1 VTNNQQPGPTGD
13 PTPGVPDPVQQPYP
27 PQQNPPQQNPPQLYP
42 PQQYPAAYPGQPY
55 PGQQPYA
62 GQQPIP
68 GQPYPGQQPVPGQPY
83 GGQPYTGQQ
92 PMPGQPYATQP
103 YPGQPY
109 AAQQPYP
116 GQQPY
121 GPQGPV
127 PPYGAAGQPPGKPKG
142 KGALILGITG
152 GVVVLAVIASFLVPR
167 NPVLPVTP
175 QLPATTA
182 TVPSAPASVPASVP
196 GATVTPVTQSDTAQA
211 AVQGYLQAVSSG
223 DSASAIAYAANP
235 PMEQSLLTDELLA
248 ANQAVAPITDI
259 AVTEGTGSDHQT
271 VQAAYNLGG
280 TPVSTTF
287 EVTRVNGV
295 WLLDAVAAP
304 LPLDLSTIVGVDLTI
319 NGVQLLN
326 INPTVFPGR
335 YTVATSS
342 GWYKLSGGTVQV
354 ENATPS
360 GGAPAATLALASSGV
375 SAIRKAAQAKL
386 NSCLK
391 KNSLAPAGCGFGTYL
406 PGNNK
411 VRSSSINWRVVNGG
425 TAMRKLTP
433 SLDAPDSAIAKVSVK
448 TRVDCSSTNGRR
460 WRGFSTVHY
469 VYATLRDG
477 KVQVTLGA

>member
-1 VTNNQQPGPTGD
+1 MTNNQQPGPTGV
-13 PTPGVPDPVQQPYP
+13 PNPGVPDPGQQPYP
-27 PQQNPPQQNPPQLYP
+27 PQQVPPQQYP

-55 PGQQPYA
+55 PGQQP
-62 GQQPIP
+62 IP
-68 GQPYPGQQPVPGQPY
+68 GQPYPGQQPI
-83 GGQPYTGQQ
+83 
-92 PMPGQPYATQP
+92 PGQPYAAEPQQP

-109 AAQQPYP
+109 AVQQPMQGQPYAAQPQQPYPGQPYAGQQPYP

-127 PPYGAAGQPPGKPKG
+127 PSPYGPAGQPPGKPKG
-142 KGALILGITG
+142 KGALILGVTG
-152 GVVVLAVIASFLVPR
+152 GVIVLAVIASFIVPR
-167 NPVLPVTP
+167 NPLLPVTP
-175 QLPATTA
+175 QLPGTT
-182 TVPSAPASVPASVP
+182 ASVP
-196 GATVTPVTQSDTAQA
+196 GASASVPGASVTAVPQTDTAQA

-235 PMEQSLLTDELLA
+235 PMEQSLLTDEMLA

-259 AVTEGTGSDHQT
+259 VVTEGTGADHQT
-271 VQAAYNLGG
+271 VQVAYNLGG
-280 TPVSTTF
+280 APVTTTF
-287 EVTRVNGV
+287 EVTRVNGA

-304 LPLDLSTIVGVDLTI
+304 LPLDLSAMVGVDLTI

-326 INPTVFPGR
+326 TNPTVFPGR
-335 YTVATSS
+335 YTVAASS

-360 GGAPAATLALASSGV
+360 GEAPAAQLALASSGV
-375 SAIRKAAQAKL
+375 SAIRKAAQTKL

-391 KNSLAPAGCGFGTYL
+391 KNSLAPAGCGFGSYL

-411 VRSSSINWRVVNGG
+411 VRSSSINWRVVKGG

-433 SLDAPDSAIAKVSVK
+433 SLDAPDSAIAKVSVR

-477 KVQVTLGA
+477 KVQITLGA

>member
-1 VTNNQQPGPTGD
+1 M
-13 PTPGVPDPVQQPYP
+13 
-27 PQQNPPQQNPPQLYP
+27 
-42 PQQYPAAYPGQPY
+42 
-55 PGQQPYA
+55 
-62 GQQPIP
+62 
-68 GQPYPGQQPVPGQPY
+68 PGQPY
-83 GGQPYTGQQ
+83 GAQPQPPYPGQQ
-92 PMPGQPYATQP
+92 PMPGQSYGTQPQQP
-103 YPGQPY
+103 YPGQAY
-109 AAQQPYP
+109 AGQQPYP

-127 PPYGAAGQPPGKPKG
+127 LPPYGPAGQPPGRPKG
-142 KGALILGITG
+142 RGVLILGITG
-152 GVVVLAVIASFLVPR
+152 GVVVLAVIGSFLVPR
-167 NPVLPVTP
+167 SPALPVTP

-182 TVPSAPASVPASVP
+182 SAPTAPASIPASVPAGS
-196 GATVTPVTQSDTAQA
+196 VTPVTQTDSAQA

-223 DSASAIAYAANP
+223 DSASAIAYAVNP
-235 PMEQSLLTDELLA
+235 PVEQSLLTDEMLA

-259 AVTEGTGSDHQT
+259 TVTEGTGNDHQS

-280 TPVSTTF
+280 TPVTTTF
-287 EVTRVNGV
+287 EVTQVNGT
-295 WLLDAVAAP
+295 WKLDAVAVP
-304 LPLDLSTIVGVDLTI
+304 LPLDLSGTVGVDLAI
-319 NGVQLLN
+319 NGVPLLN
-326 INPTVFPGR
+326 INPAVFPGR
-335 YTVATSS
+335 YAVESVS

-354 ENATPS
+354 DNATPS
-360 GGAPAATLALASSGV
+360 GQSPEAKLSLASSGV

-391 KNSLAPAGCGFGTYL
+391 KNSLAPAGCGFGSYL

-411 VRSSSINWRVVNGG
+411 VRSSSINWRVVKGG

-469 VYATLRDG
+469 VYATLSEG

>member
-1 VTNNQQPGPTGD
+1 
-13 PTPGVPDPVQQPYP
+13 
-27 PQQNPPQQNPPQLYP
+27 
-42 PQQYPAAYPGQPY
+42 
-55 PGQQPYA
+55 
-62 GQQPIP
+62 
-68 GQPYPGQQPVPGQPY
+68 VPGQPY
-83 GGQPYTGQQ
+83 VAQPQQ
-92 PMPGQPYATQP
+92 QYA
-103 YPGQPY
+103 GQPY
-109 AAQQPYP
+109 AAQQPYSGQQPYP

-127 PPYGAAGQPPGKPKG
+127 PPYGTAGQPPGKPKG

-182 TVPSAPASVPASVP
+182 SVPGASASVP
-196 GATVTPVTQSDTAQA
+196 GASVTAVPQTDTAQA

-223 DSASAIAYAANP
+223 DAASAIAYAANP
-235 PMEQSLLTDELLA
+235 PMEQSLLTNEMLA

-259 AVTEGTGSDHQT
+259 TVTEGTGSDHQS
-271 VQAAYNLGG
+271 VQVAYNLGG

-287 EVTRVNGV
+287 EVTQVNGT
-295 WLLDAVAAP
+295 WKLDSVAVP
-304 LPLDLSTIVGVDLTI
+304 LPLDLSGTMGVDLAI
-319 NGVQLLN
+319 NGVPLLN

-335 YTVATSS
+335 YTVESVS

-354 ENATPS
+354 DNATPS
-360 GGAPAATLALASSGV
+360 GPSPEAKLSLASSGV

-411 VRSSSINWRVVNGG
+411 VRSSSITWRVVKGG

-469 VYATLRDG
+469 VYATLSDG

>member
-1 VTNNQQPGPTGD
+1 VTNNQQPV
-13 PTPGVPDPVQQPYP
+13 PTPGMPDPGQQPYP
-27 PQQNPPQQNPPQLYP
+27 PQQVPPQQVPPQQIPPQPYP

-55 PGQQPYA
+55 PGQQP
-62 GQQPIP
+62 IP
-68 GQPYPGQQPVPGQPY
+68 GQPYGAQPQQPYPGQQPM
-83 GGQPYTGQQ
+83 
-92 PMPGQPYATQP
+92 PMPGQPYVAQPQQP

-109 AAQQPYP
+109 A
-116 GQQPY
+116 GQQSY

-127 PPYGAAGQPPGKPKG
+127 PPPYGPAGQPPGKPRG

-175 QLPATTA
+175 QLPGTTA
-182 TVPSAPASVPASVP
+182 SAPGGPASVP
-196 GATVTPVTQSDTAQA
+196 GATVTPVTQAGTAQA

-235 PMEQSLLTDELLA
+235 PMEQSLLTDEMLA

-259 AVTEGTGSDHQT
+259 VVTEGTGADHQT
-271 VQAAYNLGG
+271 VQAAYSLGG
-280 TPVSTTF
+280 TPVTTTF
-287 EVTRVNGV
+287 EVTRVNGA
-295 WLLDAVAAP
+295 WLLDAVAVP
-304 LPLDLSTIVGVDLTI
+304 LPLDLSAMVGVDLTI
-319 NGVQLLN
+319 NGVQMLN

-335 YTVATSS
+335 YTVAASS
-342 GWYKLSGGTVQV
+342 DWYKLSGGTVQV

-360 GGAPAATLALASSGV
+360 GEAPAAKLALASAGV

-411 VRSSSINWRVVNGG
+411 VRSSSITWRVVAGG
-425 TAMRKLTP
+425 TAMRKLKP

-469 VYATLRDG
+469 VYATLSDG

>member
-1 VTNNQQPGPTGD
+1 VTNNQQPGPTGV
-13 PTPGVPDPVQQPYP
+13 PTPGVPGQGQQPYP
-27 PQQNPPQQNPPQLYP
+27 PQQVPPQQYP
-42 PQQYPAAYPGQPY
+42 PQQY
-55 PGQQPYA
+55 
-62 GQQPIP
+62 P

-83 GGQPYTGQQ
+83 
-92 PMPGQPYATQP
+92 PGQPYPGQQPIPGQP

-109 AAQQPYP
+109 GAQPQQPYPGGQPVPGQPYGAQPQQPYPGQPFAGQQPYP
-116 GQQPY
+116 GQQQY

-127 PPYGAAGQPPGKPKG
+127 PPYAPAGQPPGKPRG

-152 GVVVLAVIASFLVPR
+152 GVVVLAVIASFLVLR

-182 TVPSAPASVPASVP
+182 SVPSGAATVP
-196 GATVTPVTQSDTAQA
+196 GATVTPVTQTDTAQA
-211 AVQGYLQAVSSG
+211 AVQGYLQAVSGG

-235 PMEQSLLTDELLA
+235 PVEQSLLTDEMLA

-259 AVTEGTGSDHQT
+259 TITEGTGSDHQT

-287 EVTRVNGV
+287 EVTRVNGA
-295 WLLDAVAAP
+295 WKLDSVAAP
-304 LPLDLSTIVGVDLTI
+304 LPLDLSGTVGVDLAI
-319 NGVQLLN
+319 NGVPLLN
-326 INPTVFPGR
+326 INPAVFPGR
-335 YTVATSS
+335 YTVESVS

-354 ENATPS
+354 DNATPS
-360 GGAPAATLALASSGV
+360 SSSTEPKLLLASSGV

-411 VRSSSINWRVVNGG
+411 VRSSSINWRVVKGG
-425 TAMRKLTP
+425 TAMRKLSP

-469 VYATLRDG
+469 VYATLSGG

>member
-1 VTNNQQPGPTGD
+1 MTNNQQPGTPGV
-13 PTPGVPDPVQQPYP
+13 PTPGVPDPGQQPYP
-27 PQQNPPQQNPPQLYP
+27 PQQVPPQYAPQE
-42 PQQYPAAYPGQPY
+42 YPAAYPGQPY
-55 PGQQPYA
+55 PGQQPL
-62 GQQPIP
+62 Q
-68 GQPYPGQQPVPGQPY
+68 GQPYVAQPQQPY
-83 GGQPYTGQQ
+83 A
-92 PMPGQPYATQP
+92 GQPYA
-103 YPGQPY
+103 GQL
-109 AAQQPYP
+109 PYP

-127 PPYGAAGQPPGKPKG
+127 PPYGPAGQPPGKPKG

-152 GVVVLAVIASFLVPR
+152 GVAVLAVIASFLVPG

-182 TVPSAPASVPASVP
+182 SVPSAPVTLP
-196 GATVTPVTQSDTAQA
+196 GATVTPVTQTGTAQA

-235 PMEQSLLTDELLA
+235 PMEQSLLTDEMLV

-259 AVTEGTGSDHQT
+259 VVNEGTGTDHQT

-280 TPVSTTF
+280 TPVSTSF
-287 EVTRVNGV
+287 EVTRVNGA
-295 WLLDAVAAP
+295 WMLDAVAVP
-304 LPLDLSTIVGVDLTI
+304 LPLDLSAMVGVDLTI

-335 YTVATSS
+335 YTVAASS
-342 GWYKLSGGTVQV
+342 GWYKLTGGTVQV
-354 ENATPS
+354 EDATPS
-360 GGAPAATLALASSGV
+360 GEAPAAKLALTSSGV

-386 NSCLK
+386 DSCLK

-411 VRSSSINWRVVNGG
+411 VRSSSIDWRVVKGG

-433 SLDAPDSAIAKVSVK
+433 SLDAPDSAIAKVSVT

-469 VYATLRDG
+469 VYATLSGG

>member
-1 VTNNQQPGPTGD
+1 
-13 PTPGVPDPVQQPYP
+13 
-27 PQQNPPQQNPPQLYP
+27 
-42 PQQYPAAYPGQPY
+42 
-55 PGQQPYA
+55 
-62 GQQPIP
+62 
-68 GQPYPGQQPVPGQPY
+68 VPGQPY
-83 GGQPYTGQQ
+83 VAQPQQ
-92 PMPGQPYATQP
+92 QYA
-103 YPGQPY
+103 GQPY
-109 AAQQPYP
+109 AAQQPYSGQQPYP

-127 PPYGAAGQPPGKPKG
+127 PPYGPAGQPPGKPKG

-182 TVPSAPASVPASVP
+182 SVPGASASVP
-196 GATVTPVTQSDTAQA
+196 GASVTAVPQTDTAQA

-223 DSASAIAYAANP
+223 DAASAIAYAANP
-235 PMEQSLLTDELLA
+235 PMEQSLLTNEMLA

-259 AVTEGTGSDHQT
+259 TVTEGTGSDHQS
-271 VQAAYNLGG
+271 VQVAYNLGG

-287 EVTRVNGV
+287 EVTQVNGT
-295 WLLDAVAAP
+295 WKLDSVAVP
-304 LPLDLSTIVGVDLTI
+304 LPLDLSGTMGVDLAI
-319 NGVQLLN
+319 NGVPLLN

-335 YTVATSS
+335 YTVESVS

-354 ENATPS
+354 DNATPS
-360 GGAPAATLALASSGV
+360 GPSPEAKLSLASSGV

-411 VRSSSINWRVVNGG
+411 VRSSSITWRVVKGG

-469 VYATLRDG
+469 VYATLSDG

>member
-1 VTNNQQPGPTGD
+1 
-13 PTPGVPDPVQQPYP
+13 
-27 PQQNPPQQNPPQLYP
+27 
-42 PQQYPAAYPGQPY
+42 
-55 PGQQPYA
+55 
-62 GQQPIP
+62 
-68 GQPYPGQQPVPGQPY
+68 
-83 GGQPYTGQQ
+83 
-92 PMPGQPYATQP
+92 MPGQPYVAQP
-103 YPGQPY
+103 QQQYPGQPY
-109 AAQQPYP
+109 AGQLPYP

-127 PPYGAAGQPPGKPKG
+127 PPYGPAGQPPGKPKG
-142 KGALILGITG
+142 KGGLILGITG

-167 NPVLPVTP
+167 NTVLPVTP

-182 TVPSAPASVPASVP
+182 GVPSAPVTVP
-196 GATVTPVTQSDTAQA
+196 GATVTPVTQTDTAQA

-235 PMEQSLLTDELLA
+235 PMEQSLLTDEMLV

-259 AVTEGTGSDHQT
+259 VVTEGTGTDHQT

-280 TPVSTTF
+280 TPVSTSF
-287 EVTRVNGV
+287 DVTRVNGT
-295 WLLDAVAAP
+295 WLLDAVAVP
-304 LPLDLSTIVGVDLTI
+304 LPLDLSAIVGVDLTI

-335 YTVATSS
+335 YTVAASS

-354 ENATPS
+354 ENTTPS
-360 GGAPAATLALASSGV
+360 GEAPAAKLALASSGV

-386 NSCLK
+386 DSCLK

-411 VRSSSINWRVVNGG
+411 VRSSSIEWRVVKGG

-469 VYATLRDG
+469 VYATLSDG

>member
-1 VTNNQQPGPTGD
+1 
-13 PTPGVPDPVQQPYP
+13 
-27 PQQNPPQQNPPQLYP
+27 
-42 PQQYPAAYPGQPY
+42 
-55 PGQQPYA
+55 
-62 GQQPIP
+62 
-68 GQPYPGQQPVPGQPY
+68 VPGQPY
-83 GGQPYTGQQ
+83 VAQPQQ
-92 PMPGQPYATQP
+92 QYA
-103 YPGQPY
+103 GQPY
-109 AAQQPYP
+109 AAQQPYS

-127 PPYGAAGQPPGKPKG
+127 PPYGTAGQPPGKPKG

-182 TVPSAPASVPASVP
+182 SVPGASASVP
-196 GATVTPVTQSDTAQA
+196 GASVTAVPQTDTAQA

-223 DSASAIAYAANP
+223 DAASAIAYAANP
-235 PMEQSLLTDELLA
+235 PMEQSLLTNEMLA

-259 AVTEGTGSDHQT
+259 TVTEGTGSDHQS
-271 VQAAYNLGG
+271 VQVAYNLGG

-287 EVTRVNGV
+287 EVTQVNGT
-295 WLLDAVAAP
+295 WKLDSVAVP
-304 LPLDLSTIVGVDLTI
+304 LPLDLSGTMGVDLAI
-319 NGVQLLN
+319 NGVPLLN

-335 YTVATSS
+335 YTVESVS

-354 ENATPS
+354 DNATPS
-360 GGAPAATLALASSGV
+360 GPSPEAKLSLASPGV

-411 VRSSSINWRVVNGG
+411 VRSSSITWRVVKGG

-469 VYATLRDG
+469 VYATLSDG

>member
-1 VTNNQQPGPTGD
+1 VTNNQQPGPAGV
-13 PTPGVPDPVQQPYP
+13 PTPGVPGPGQPP
-27 PQQNPPQQNPPQLYP
+27 YP
-42 PQQYPAAYPGQPY
+42 PQQYPQQYPPQY
-55 PGQQPYA
+55 PPA
-62 GQQPIP
+62 
-68 GQPYPGQQPVPGQPY
+68 YPGQQPVPGQPY
-83 GGQPYTGQQ
+83 GAQPQQPYPGAQPQQ
-92 PMPGQPYATQP
+92 PYPGAQPVPGQPYSAQPQQP

-109 AAQQPYP
+109 SGQPY

-127 PPYGAAGQPPGKPKG
+127 PPPYGPAGQPPGKPKG

-152 GVVVLAVIASFLVPR
+152 GVAVLAVIASFLVPR

-175 QLPATTA
+175 QLPGTT
-182 TVPSAPASVPASVP
+182 ASVPGTTASVP
-196 GATVTPVTQSDTAQA
+196 GASASVPGASVTAVTQTGSAQA
-211 AVQGYLQAVSSG
+211 AVQGYLQAVAGG
-223 DSASAIAYAANP
+223 DSASAIAYAASP
-235 PMEQSLLTDELLA
+235 PMEQSLLTDEMLA

-259 AVTEGTGSDHQT
+259 TVTEGSGTDHQS

-280 TPVSTTF
+280 TPVNTTF
-287 EVTRVNGV
+287 EVTLVNGA
-295 WLLDAVAAP
+295 WKLDAVAVP
-304 LPLDLSTIVGVDLTI
+304 LPLDLSATVGIDLAI

-326 INPTVFPGR
+326 INPAVFPGR
-335 YTVATSS
+335 YMVEAVS
-342 GWYKLSGGTVQV
+342 GWYTLSGGTVQV

-360 GGAPAATLALASSGV
+360 GQAPEVKLALTSSGV

-411 VRSSSINWRVVNGG
+411 VRSSTINWRVVKGG
-425 TAMRKLTP
+425 TAMRKLKP

-469 VYATLRDG
+469 VYATLSDG